1 MAVIEQIR
9 CGCVNSYLIESRGRA
24 ILVDTGRSGSEE
36 KILNMCQKTKVELI
50 LLTHG
55 HFDHV
60 QNTAYLKERLQVP
73 VAMHKGD
80 YSLLRDNRKDPIS
93 HQGLLAMLVAEV
105 AERNLEKNRIPEFT
119 PDLYLDDGDCL
130 SDYGI
135 DATVMALP
143 GHTRGSI
150 GLDIEEKFVITG
162 DALMNLFYPGLSMI
176 YWDREKMI
184 ESALKISALGARKV
198 YFGHGNPV
206 ENREWNRIEI

>member
-24 ILVDTGRSGSEE
+24 ILVDTGRLGSEE
-36 KILNMCQKTKVELI
+36 KILNMCNRTKVELI

-60 QNTAYLKERLQVP
+60 QNTAYLKEMLKVP
-73 VAMHKGD
+73 VAMHKAD
-80 YSLLRDNRKDPIS
+80 LSLLRDNRKDPVL

-105 AERNLEKNRIPEFT
+105 AERNLEKNRIPEFV
-119 PDLYLDDGDCL
+119 PDFYLNEGDCL

-135 DATVMALP
+135 DAKVMALP

-176 YWDREKMI
+176 YWDREIMI
-184 ESALKISALGARKV
+184 KSAQKITALGARKV

-206 ENREWNRIEI
+206 ENREWGRTEI

>member
-24 ILVDTGRSGSEE
+24 ILVDTGRLGSEE
-36 KILNMCQKTKVELI
+36 KILNMCHKSKVELI

-60 QNTAYLKERLQVP
+60 QNTAYLKEKLKVP
-73 VAMHKGD
+73 VAMHKRD
-80 YSLLRDNRKDPIS
+80 YSLLRDNRKEPIF
-93 HQGLLAMLVAEV
+93 HQGLLAMMVAEV
-105 AERNLEKNRIPEFT
+105 AERNLEKNRIPEFV
-119 PDLYLDDGDCL
+119 PDVYLDEGDSL

-135 DATVMALP
+135 DARVMALP

-150 GLDIEEKFVITG
+150 GLDIEERFVITG

-184 ESALKISALGARKV
+184 ESAQKISALGARKV

-206 ENREWNRIEI
+206 ENREWSRTEI

>member
-9 CGCVNSYLIESRGRA
+9 YGCVNSYLIESQGRA
-24 ILVDTGRSGSEE
+24 ILVDTGRMGAEE
-36 KILNMCQKTKVELI
+36 KILNMCRKTKVELI

-60 QNTAYLKERLQVP
+60 QNTAYLADMLQVP
-73 VAMHKGD
+73 VAMHKAD
-80 YSLLRDNRKDPIS
+80 LALLQDNHKEPFF

-105 AERNLEKNRIPEFT
+105 SKRNIEKNQIPEFV
-119 PDLYLDDGDCL
+119 PDIYLSEGDCL
-130 SDYGI
+130 RDYGI
-135 DATVMALP
+135 NAKVMEFP

-150 GLDIEEKFVITG
+150 GLDIEEKYLIAG

-176 YWDREKMI
+176 YQDRESMI
-184 ESALKISALGARKV
+184 KSAQKISALGARKI

-206 ENREWNRIEI
+206 ENREWSRAGI